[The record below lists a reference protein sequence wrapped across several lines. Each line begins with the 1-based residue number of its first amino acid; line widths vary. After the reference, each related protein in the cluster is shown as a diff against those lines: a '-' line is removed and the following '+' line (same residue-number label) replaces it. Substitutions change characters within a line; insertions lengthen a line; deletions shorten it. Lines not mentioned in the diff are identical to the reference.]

1 MMSVFKNNPNGN
13 NLVLKEMTQLS
24 STVRSKRK
32 EDGLTQ
38 QDLAAIANVGVRF
51 ISDLENGK
59 ATVQL
64 DSVMMVLQALGL
76 QLLLSTK
83 S

>member
-1 MMSVFKNNPNGN
+1 MLDKEKNPFGN
-13 NLVLKEMTQLS
+13 NAVLSNVVQLGQA
-24 STVRSKRK
+24 VRNKRK
-32 EDGLTQ
+32 QDGLTQ

-51 ISDLENGK
+51 VSDLENGK

-64 DSVMMVLQALGL
+64 ESVMAVLQALGL
-76 QLLLSTK
+76 QLLLAAK

>member
-1 MMSVFKNNPNGN
+1 MLDKEKNPFGN
-13 NLVLKEMTQLS
+13 NAVLSDVVQLGQA
-24 STVRSKRK
+24 VRNKRK
-32 EDGLTQ
+32 QDGLTQ

-51 ISDLENGK
+51 VSDLENGK

-64 DSVMMVLQALGL
+64 ESVMAVLQALGL
-76 QLLLSTK
+76 QLLLAAK

>member
-1 MMSVFKNNPNGN
+1 MLDKEKNPFGN
-13 NLVLKEMTQLS
+13 NAVLSDVVQLGQA
-24 STVRSKRK
+24 VRSKRK
-32 EDGLTQ
+32 QDGLTQ

-51 ISDLENGK
+51 VSDLENGK

-64 DSVMMVLQALGL
+64 ESVMAVLQALGL
-76 QLLLSTK
+76 QLLLAAK